1 MKFTGFAGGCVGKAL
16 LVILCILLG
25 VVLTLGGIALG
36 GYIVLTKEGMVGTIS
51 DQIEKNTS
59 TELAFDDSVKA
70 MSVMEWGREILA
82 AVSDMSSK
90 EIGDLEKLIGV
101 SLISDTVE
109 EVIGVDASIIKTS
122 TLDKLGET
130 VSNNLTINNAK
141 DKFGIEF
148 PDMPIFSDAEFLA
161 SPLATAFSDFESYT
175 LGEVIEITEESNA
188 VLQELK
194 NVAIKDIGA
203 ASTDTTIKSMFLC
216 ELMTIEDDANM
227 TLKALKYS
235 SIESQY
241 ELDENGEI
249 KLDEY
254 GNPIYKTKEITEVID
269 GETVTNTYPLK
280 GINET
285 INALYVKDVVNIT
298 KDSAVVLRKMR
309 LPTEEEIAA
318 GKAELFGTED
328 LLVNELGSAKVT
340 EIVQNTKIGEII
352 DIYEADNPE
361 AGVTKS
367 EPILIALKDVA
378 INGLNDRLKTLG
390 LNEIFD
396 ETELESGALS
406 LIPADTTLNEIP
418 SAVTAAMTNS
428 TTATLAGKGIISEDT
443 FNNISSL
450 EKEQQAFIY
459 NSNVSGMLGGV
470 IEFIAEPIIYTYDPT
485 GEIITGATP
494 NYGVVSPDEAEIS
507 VTVFDSLTEF
517 VNAYS
522 QYNTLNFGSAVTVNV
537 NETQDGAF
545 YNEETGC
552 YLIPLFNIGSGSVNF
567 AGGTVKTAI
576 YETGDGGLILSA
588 NQYGYAYAENGATL
602 PEKGFA
608 TIIYDTN
615 A

>member
-25 VVLTLGGIALG
+25 VVLTLGGLAVG
-36 GYIVLTKEGMVGTIS
+36 GYIVLTKDGMVGTIS
-51 DQIEKNTS
+51 DQVEKNTS
-59 TELAFDDSVKA
+59 VELAFDDSVKA
-70 MSVMEWGREILA
+70 MSVMDWGKEILA

-90 EIGDLEKLIGV
+90 EIGALEKLIGV
-101 SLISDTVE
+101 SIISNTIE
-109 EVIGVDASIIKTS
+109 EVIGVDAEVVKTS

-175 LGEVIEITEESNA
+175 LGEVIEITDESNA
-188 VLQELK
+188 VLRELK
-194 NVAIKDIGA
+194 DVAIKDIGA

-216 ELMTIEDDANM
+216 ELITINDDSNM

-254 GNPIYKTKEITEVID
+254 GNPIYKTKEITEVV
-269 GETVTNTYPLK
+269 GGVTVTNTYPLR
-280 GINET
+280 GLNET
-285 INALYVKDVVNIT
+285 IDALYVKDVVNIT
-298 KDSAVVLRKMR
+298 EDSAVVLRKMR

-352 DIYEADNPE
+352 DIYEADDPE

-367 EPILIALKDVA
+367 EPILIALKDVS

-406 LIPADTTLNEIP
+406 LIPADTKLNEIP

-443 FNNISSL
+443 FTNISSL
-450 EKEQQAFIY
+450 QKEQQAFIY

-470 IEFIAEPIIYTYDPT
+470 IDFIADPIIYTYDPT

-494 NYGVVSPDEAEIS
+494 NYGVVSPDEVEITE
-507 VTVFDSLTEF
+507 TVFNSLTDF

-537 NETQDGAF
+537 NEAADGAF

-552 YLIPLFNIGSGSVNF
+552 YLIPLFNIGSGSVAF
-567 AGGTVKTAI
+567 SGGIVKTAI
-576 YETGDGGLILSA
+576 YETGDGGLTLSA
-588 NQYGYAYAENGATL
+588 NQYGYAYSYDESVSL

-608 TIIYDTN
+608 TIIYG
-615 A
+615 